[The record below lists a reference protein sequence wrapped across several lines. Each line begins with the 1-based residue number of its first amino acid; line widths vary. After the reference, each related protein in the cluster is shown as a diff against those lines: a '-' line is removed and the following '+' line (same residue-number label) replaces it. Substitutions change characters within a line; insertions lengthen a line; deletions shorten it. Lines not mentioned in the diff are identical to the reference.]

1 MRTAPLVTAA
11 LVAAVFAASAVAK
24 LPPPTEEAKAKAA
37 EAAAKTAWA
46 DKVGAYKLCLAQDR
60 AVQNYRA
67 SAKTT
72 GAILP
77 ATPSAP
83 TAGCMDPGPYV
94 ATQVTPAAN
103 KPLEASGA
111 HSPSG
116 MAVSPPSQKA
126 NAAEIAGGVK
136 KPAPN

>member
-1 MRTAPLVTAA
+1 MRIATVLIAV
-11 LVAAVFAASAVAK
+11 LVAAPAFAK
-24 LPPPTEEAKAKAA
+24 LPPASEADKAKAA
-37 EAAAKTAWA
+37 AAAAKTAWT
-46 DKVGAYKLCLAQDR
+46 DKVGAYQTCLAQDR
-60 AVQNYRA
+60 AVANFRA

-77 ATPSAP
+77 ATPSGP
-83 TAGCMDPGPYV
+83 TTACVNPGPYV
-94 ATQVTPAAN
+94 EVTPQAN

-111 HSPSG
+111 HSPPG
-116 MAVSPPSQKA
+116 AAVSPPSGKA